1 MKRINL
7 GLIGWGT
14 VGVGVTKILEET
26 SESLSK
32 RLGAELYMKKI
43 ADLDITTP
51 RGSTFPK
58 DRLTQKAEDI
68 LNDPEIHIVIEL
80 IGGIEPA
87 RKFILQAIQNG
98 KQVVT
103 ANKALLAQHGAE
115 IFDMARAKGV
125 DIGFEASVGGGIPI
139 IRAITAGL
147 VSNRIQSVYGIINGT
162 ANYILTKMYEEK
174 KDFNDVL
181 QEAQRLGY
189 AEADPTYDVKGLDT
203 AHKLAILSTL
213 AFGTGVS
220 LDQIYIEGIE
230 KITLLDLT
238 FAAELGYKIK
248 LLALAKD
255 DRDGLEVRVHPTM
268 IPQDS
273 MIASVDGVYNA
284 IYIIGGFTGP
294 TMFYGQGAGQLPT
307 GNAILSDVVEIARNI
322 LNGST
327 GMAAPIVHKAIK
339 SKEKAI
345 KNIRT
350 IRSEYYLRFSAM
362 DRPGVLST
370 ISGILGEHNISI
382 ASVIQKGRGKKG
394 GVPIIMMT
402 HEANESD
409 LQNALSKIDCLPMVL
424 DKTLCIRMESLP
436 S

>member
-14 VGVGVTKILEET
+14 IGVGVTKIIEQA
-26 SESLSK
+26 SGSLAE
-32 RLGAELYMKKI
+32 RLGAELYLKKI

-51 RGSTFPK
+51 RGSKIPK
-58 DRLTQKAEDI
+58 DRLTQNAEDI
-68 LNDPEIHIVIEL
+68 LNDSEIHIVIEL

-87 RKFILQAIQNG
+87 RSFILQAINSG

-115 IFDMARAKGV
+115 IFEQAKAKGI
-125 DIGFEASVGGGIPI
+125 DLGFEASVGGGIPI
-139 IRAITAGL
+139 IRAITEGF
-147 VSNRIQSVYGIINGT
+147 VSNRISSIYGIINGT

-174 KDFNDVL
+174 KDFKEIL
-181 QEAQRLGY
+181 AEAQRLGY
-189 AEADPTYDVKGLDT
+189 AEADPTYDIKGLDT

-213 AFGTGVS
+213 AFRTGIE
-220 LDQIYIEGIE
+220 LDQIYTEGIDR
-230 KITLLDLT
+230 ITLLDLS
-238 FAAELGYKIK
+238 FAAELGYRIK

-255 DRDGLEVRVHPTM
+255 DHDGLEVRVHPTM
-268 IPQDS
+268 IPKDN
-273 MIASVDGVYNA
+273 MLASVDGVYNA
-284 IYIIGGFTGP
+284 IYLIGNNTGP

-307 GNAILSDVVEIARNI
+307 ANAVLSDIVEIARNV
-322 LNGST
+322 LYSST
-327 GMAAPIVHKAIK
+327 GRVTPIAHSALK
-339 SKEKAI
+339 SKDKSV
-345 KNIRT
+345 KDIRT
-350 IRSEYYLRFSAM
+350 IKSEYYLRFSAM

-370 ISGILGEHNISI
+370 ISGILGENNISI
-382 ASVIQKGRGKKG
+382 ASVIQKGRGEKG

-402 HEANESD
+402 HEALELD
-409 LQNALSKIDCLPMVL
+409 LQNALSEIDRLPMVL